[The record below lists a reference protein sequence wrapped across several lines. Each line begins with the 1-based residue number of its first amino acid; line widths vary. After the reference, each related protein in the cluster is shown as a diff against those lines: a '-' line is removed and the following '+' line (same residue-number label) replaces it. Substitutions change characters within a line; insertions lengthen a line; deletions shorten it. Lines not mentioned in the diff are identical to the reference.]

1 MAYSSGELYDH
12 SYFWKHF
19 CWRGFIFADNDLST
33 YLYYELKAAQKHLI
47 PLFGIY
53 NDHIIRHSD
62 ITILLCGHQLFIA
75 AYGITHNPGAYFE
88 TGAGGRKVAF
98 IWALCK
104 LYTS

>member
-1 MAYSSGELYDH
+1 MEWLILAESSMIIH
-12 SYFWKHF
+12 TFVST
-19 CWRGFIFADNDLST
+19 FAEEVLFNDLST